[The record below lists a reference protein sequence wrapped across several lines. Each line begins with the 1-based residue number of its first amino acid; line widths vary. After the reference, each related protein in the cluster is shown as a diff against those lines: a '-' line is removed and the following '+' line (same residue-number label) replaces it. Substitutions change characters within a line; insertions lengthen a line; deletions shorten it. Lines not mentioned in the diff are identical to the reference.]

1 MPKKRF
7 VDPNYTTL
15 KVSIVSRRKLKVLAA
30 KNDETMAGMFNLI
43 MEAAVEIDRASREE
57 PHHAQSPYP
66 CNR

>member
-7 VDPNYTTL
+7 VDPNYTSL
-15 KVSIVSRRKLKVLAA
+15 KVSVVSRRKLKVLAA

-43 MEAAVEIDRASREE
+43 MEAAVEIDRTNREE

-66 CNR
+66 CSR